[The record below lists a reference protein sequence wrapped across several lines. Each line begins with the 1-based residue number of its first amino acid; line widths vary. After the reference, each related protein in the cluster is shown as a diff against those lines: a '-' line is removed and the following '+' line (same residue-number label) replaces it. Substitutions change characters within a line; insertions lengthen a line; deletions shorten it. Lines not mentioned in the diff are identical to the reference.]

1 MPSKA
6 IFLDKDGTLIDDV
19 PYNIEPEFIHLS
31 PHAIEGLQLFTQLGY
46 RLVVVSNQP
55 GVAHGMFAESALTA
69 VWRRL
74 DHMLEPH
81 GIDIDGYYF
90 CPHHPEG
97 SQENYALECD
107 CRKPQ
112 PGMLHMAAAEH
123 DLELAGSWM
132 VGDILNDVEAG
143 NRAGCRTVLID
154 NGNETE
160 WLLTPARMP
169 DLVATDLLAAAQE
182 IAAMPVHPS
191 PDTPAAERP

>member
-19 PYNIEPEFIHLS
+19 PYNIEPELIRLS
-31 PHAIEGLQLFTQLGY
+31 PHAIEGLQLFTRLGF

-55 GVAHGMFAESALTA
+55 GVARGMFAESALNG

-74 DHMLEPH
+74 DHLLEPH
-81 GIDIDGYYF
+81 GIEIDGYYF

-97 SQENYALECD
+97 SRASYALDCE

-112 PGMLHMAAAEH
+112 PGLLHEAAAEH
-123 DLELAGSWM
+123 GIELAGSWM

-169 DLVATDLLAAAQE
+169 DLVASDLLAAAQQ
-182 IAAMPVHPS
+182 IAAMPMQRQ
-191 PDTPAAERP
+191 PATQAMGQL